1 MSIAIEFNKFKGVL
15 FGKKI
20 LRRKMKRAQSKKHK
34 LGTHE
39 INKIYL
45 SCFDD
50 NRYALDVRWLIFI
63 KIVSKVL
70 KRLKT
75 ILIIEKDCDNLK
87 IL

>member
-1 MSIAIEFNKFKGVL
+1 
-15 FGKKI
+15 
-20 LRRKMKRAQSKKHK
+20 MKRAQSKKHK
-34 LGTHE
+34 LGTYE